1 MVTVSADRM
10 AAKGWLRRRRD
21 WTVLFGAFVL
31 WVGCRSEVSTAPE
44 GQGARA
50 AQTSAVTTPTPPD
63 TSLEVQRGQV
73 AQLVRDVFASMV
85 ARDCPRLESLVAGQA
100 REHLMHGGGCQHVV
114 ETEPETLDV
123 TLVSM
128 EPPRRDGRAPGAWM
142 VHVLTRNRENEQPA
156 LVRVE
161 WTRDG
166 FRLVNM

>member
-1 MVTVSADRM
+1 M
-10 AAKGWLRRRRD
+10 
-21 WTVLFGAFVL
+21 
-31 WVGCRSEVSTAPE
+31 
-44 GQGARA
+44 
-50 AQTSAVTTPTPPD
+50 
-63 TSLEVQRGQV
+63 EVQRGQV

-128 EPPRRDGRAPGAWM
+128 EPPRRDGRTPGAWM